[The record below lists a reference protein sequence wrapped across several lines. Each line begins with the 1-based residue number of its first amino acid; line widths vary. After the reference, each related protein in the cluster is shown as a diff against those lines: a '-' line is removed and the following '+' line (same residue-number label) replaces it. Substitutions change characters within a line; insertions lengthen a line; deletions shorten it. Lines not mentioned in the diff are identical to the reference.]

1 MFAHCN
7 SPCRIVVPPRERTKS
22 VRKMYRKYGTVKKL
36 KYWKDGRHHSKKY
49 KTTRHDTKYWYNT
62 IQYNSCSAL
71 SFSVL
76 LISFYS
82 ILFYFILFCSVL
94 FCSVLFCSV
103 LFCSVLFCSVLF
115 WSVLRRVML
124 LLPNNDWLSNC
135 LDDESS
141 QVKSSQV
148 KSSHID
154 KWIIFYCSSLYLPN
168 CHFHTLIIILCQH
181 CTQS

>member
-94 FCSVLFCSV
+94 FYSILFCSVLFCSV

-148 KSSHID
+148 KSSQVKSYWQMNHLLL
-154 KWIIFYCSSLYLPN
+154 FLPVP
-168 CHFHTLIIILCQH
+168 
-181 CTQS
+181 S